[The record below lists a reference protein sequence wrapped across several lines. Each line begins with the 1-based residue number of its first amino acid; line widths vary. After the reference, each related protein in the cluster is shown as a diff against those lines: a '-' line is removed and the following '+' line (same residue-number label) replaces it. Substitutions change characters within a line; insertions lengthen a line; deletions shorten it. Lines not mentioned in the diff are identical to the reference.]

1 MTAAL
6 PELSRETSM
15 ERSAIKPRLKLD
27 PRFAE
32 AYADRGSARMAKG
45 DPEGAGADLNHAI
58 KLNANLSNAYF
69 AVLSF

>member
-1 MTAAL
+1 
-6 PELSRETSM
+6 
-15 ERSAIKPRLKLD
+15 
-27 PRFAE
+27 
-32 AYADRGSARMAKG
+32 MAKG